1 MRRRLAVLLGILSI
15 CALTTVGSSCDEGN
29 KSAEELR
36 RDSIEHRTEVF
47 QQAEQRFA
55 LPKPQNFPLREALVK
70 YTERQDLVNHPWYI
84 YILAPIDGRPLGYF
98 VGKTYPQNICNF
110 LSSTEEV
117 RVYDQDGV
125 AVLTAPS
132 LDGIYYGGGG
142 AKGTCDAWFFF
153 DVTTDTM
160 QVISGLP
167 YFVSDAP
174 LALNVPRFEVQR

>member
-1 MRRRLAVLLGILSI
+1 MWKRIALLPLAVAVFIFAS
-15 CALTTVGSSCDEGN
+15 AESCDEGN
-29 KSAEELR
+29 KDAEQAR
-36 RDSIEHRTEVF
+36 KDSIEHRTEVF
-47 QQAEQRFA
+47 QQAERLLP
-55 LPKPQNFPLREALVK
+55 LPKPENFPLREALIK
-70 YTERQDLVNHPWYI
+70 YTERQDAINHPWYI
-84 YILAPIDGRPLGYF
+84 YILGMNGNPIGYF

-117 RVYDQDGV
+117 RVYDSDGV

-153 DVTTDTM
+153 DVTTDAM

-174 LALNVPRFEVQR
+174 LALNVQPIRVSAQ